1 MQKILKLGYDISQKE
16 KEDVEKE
23 VVDFR
28 EEKLRSEKSD
38 EGRMALEKEWK
49 VGKKEVKR
57 EGKENAKIRKDL
69 SKVGSLGSMF
79 KNNLDLNLDNYYEND
94 INDDRVL
101 YDEELYDH
109 ELFSDEDEVMKKSA
123 SSDSYY
129 ENRRQFG

>member
-16 KEDVEKE
+16 KENVEKE

-38 EGRMALEKEWK
+38 EGRMALEKDYK
-49 VGKKEVKR
+49 VEKKEVKR

-79 KNNLDLNLDNYYEND
+79 KKKLDLNLDNYYEND
-94 INDDRVL
+94 IDNDRVL

-109 ELFSDEDEVMKKSA
+109 ELFSDGDEIMKKSA
-123 SSDSYY
+123 FSDSYY
-129 ENRRQFG
+129 ENRRLFG

>member
-1 MQKILKLGYDISQKE
+1 M
-16 KEDVEKE
+16 
-23 VVDFR
+23 
-28 EEKLRSEKSD
+28 
-38 EGRMALEKEWK
+38 
-49 VGKKEVKR
+49 KR

-79 KNNLDLNLDNYYEND
+79 KKKLDLNLDNYYEND
-94 INDDRVL
+94 IDNDRVL